1 MSHSPTPITD
11 ASVHCAVD
19 WARAAVAHVL
29 RLMTCVVGVTYSIQL
44 GSYRV
49 LIDVA
54 GMTDRG
60 KVQKHN
66 ADQLLIAE
74 LNKSVLIRSTTLPIV
89 QQRKLAATTVGYL
102 LLVADGCSDSADTDR
117 AGDAAVTTVEFVL
130 ALLPWFFDAVRR
142 TGEASEKLAR
152 FVANASRPLHPLA
165 DLHDRADCQS
175 TITMAFLIGPT
186 LFTVHRGSSRLYLLR
201 GDELHHVT
209 VDSTR
214 GNTRGATKVRSAQ
227 ISGDTDDSRQVTSV
241 VATPPKLRTHV
252 HHATIAHGDVV
263 MLCTDGLTQGVTDEE
278 LASLLR
284 ERRPPDTTCLMLI
297 QAANRAGGL
306 DNTSVIVAHALD
318 QL

>member
-1 MSHSPTPITD
+1 M
-11 ASVHCAVD
+11 
-19 WARAAVAHVL
+19 
-29 RLMTCVVGVTYSIQL
+29 
-44 GSYRV
+44 

-60 KVQKHN
+60 KVRKHN

-74 LNKSVLIRSTTLPIV
+74 LNKSVLIRSTTLPTV

-102 LLVADGCSDSADTDR
+102 LLVADGCSDGGCTDR
-117 AGDAAVTTVEFVL
+117 ADDAAVVTTVEYVL
-130 ALLPWFFDAVRR
+130 SLLPWFFDAVRR
-142 TGEASEKLAR
+142 TGEASKKLAR
-152 FVANASRPLHPLA
+152 FVANASRSLHPLA
-165 DLHDRADCQS
+165 SLPDRADCQS

-214 GNTRGATKVRSAQ
+214 GNTRGGTQLRSAQ
-227 ISGDTDDSRQVTSV
+227 MSGNTYHSHQTTSA
-241 VATPPKLRTHV
+241 VAAPPKLRTHV

-263 MLCTDGLTQGVTDEE
+263 LLCTDGLTQGVTDEE
-278 LASLLR
+278 LGSILR

>member
-1 MSHSPTPITD
+1 
-11 ASVHCAVD
+11 
-19 WARAAVAHVL
+19 
-29 RLMTCVVGVTYSIQL
+29 
-44 GSYRV
+44 
-49 LIDVA
+49 
-54 GMTDRG
+54 MTDRG
-60 KVQKHN
+60 KVRKHN

-102 LLVADGCSDSADTDR
+102 LLVADGCSDGGDTDR
-117 AGDAAVTTVEFVL
+117 AGDAAVVTAVEFVL
-130 ALLPWFFDAVRR
+130 SLLPWFFDAVRR
-142 TGEASEKLAR
+142 TGEASKKLAR
-152 FVANASRPLHPLA
+152 FVANASRSLHPLPSLP
-165 DLHDRADCQS
+165 DHADCQS
-175 TITMAFLIGPT
+175 TITMVFLIGPT

-209 VDSTR
+209 ADSTR
-214 GNTRGATKVRSAQ
+214 GNTRDTTQLRSAQ
-227 ISGDTDDSRQVTSV
+227 MSGNTDHSRQATS
-241 VATPPKLRTHV
+241 AIAAPPKLRTHV

-263 MLCTDGLTQGVTDEE
+263 LLCTDGLTQGVTDEE
-278 LASLLR
+278 LGSILR